1 MSLTQ
6 IISLLG
12 AALIL
17 IAYVAPQMGRM
28 RQGSTAYNVL
38 NLVGSALLAYV
49 AIVETQYGFI
59 ALEGVWA
66 LVSLYALLRPSTPQ
80 PEKNQ

>member
-1 MSLTQ
+1 MSLIQ

-17 IAYVAPQMGRM
+17 AAYVAPQLGRM
-28 RQGSTAYNVL
+28 RPGSTAYNAL

-49 AIVETQYGFI
+49 AIVESQYGFI

-66 LVSLYALLRPSTPQ
+66 VVSLYALLRPRVAQSSEQ
-80 PEKNQ
+80 R

>member
-1 MSLTQ
+1 VSLTQ

-17 IAYVAPQMGRM
+17 AAYVAPQLGWM
-28 RQGSTAYNVL
+28 RPGSTAYNAL
-38 NLVGSALLAYV
+38 NIVGSGLLAYV
-49 AIVETQYGFI
+49 AIVESQYGFI

-66 LVSLYALLRPSTPQ
+66 VVSLYALLRPSEAQTSEQ
-80 PEKNQ
+80 R

>member
-1 MSLTQ
+1 MSLIQ

-17 IAYVAPQMGRM
+17 AAYVAPQLGRM
-28 RQGSTAYNVL
+28 RPGSTAYNVL

-49 AIVETQYGFI
+49 AIVESQYGFI

-66 LVSLYALLRPSTPQ
+66 VVSLYALLRPSAAQ
-80 PEKNQ
+80 PSEQR

>member
-1 MSLTQ
+1 VSLIQ

-17 IAYVAPQMGRM
+17 VAYVAPQLGRM
-28 RQGSTAYNVL
+28 RPGSTVYNAL

-49 AIVETQYGFI
+49 AIVESQYGFI
-59 ALEGVWA
+59 VLEAVWA
-66 LVSLYALLRPSTPQ
+66 VVSLYALLRPRAAQYSEQ
-80 PEKNQ
+80 P